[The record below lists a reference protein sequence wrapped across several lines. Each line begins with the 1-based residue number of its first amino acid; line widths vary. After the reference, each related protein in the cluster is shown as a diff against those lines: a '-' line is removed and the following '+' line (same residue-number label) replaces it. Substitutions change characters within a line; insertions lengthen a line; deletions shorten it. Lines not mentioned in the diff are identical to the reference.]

1 MRHTIILITLLQLN
15 ISSFGQTLDI
25 SITID
30 TCVDARFKNRV
41 SFVIENRNSIDYWIK
56 TELLTYYFQVIDI
69 NGQSIGIKT
78 TRHLNLIGNNEYTK
92 IEKSTKVTIEW
103 LADFF
108 DNYDFQ
114 INHEYYIVASYE
126 YPNLTRDEKKK
137 SKKTDFKLVQ
147 SKIEAKSNRFRICI
161 L

>member
-1 MRHTIILITLLQLN
+1 MRHTIILITLLQLSV
-15 ISSFGQTLDI
+15 SSFGQTLDI
-25 SITID
+25 NITID
-30 TCVDARFKNRV
+30 TCIDARFKNKV

-56 TELLTYYFQVIDI
+56 TEFLTYYFQVFDT
-69 NGQSIGIKT
+69 NGESIGRKT

-92 IEKSTKVTIEW
+92 IEKSTIVTIDW

-114 INHEYYIVASYE
+114 INQEYYLVTSYE
-126 YPNLTRDEKKK
+126 YPYLTRDEKKK
-137 SKKTDFKLVQ
+137 NKKNDFKLVQ
-147 SKIEAKSNRFRICI
+147 SKIEAKSNRFRICK